1 MKQKITFLLITVFT
15 AFLSAQ
21 TVEIAGTSYQTIQEA
36 VDAAQ
41 ADDVIDITGVHE
53 IGPALSIPNTF
64 SGAITLRGT
73 DPSTDRLEGVA
84 FDQTNQDGSVTTGVR
99 NRLLVLY
106 QPTSQ
111 NVHLSIENLTL
122 KNGNSTG
129 QGETRGGAVYVNQN
143 FNGSL
148 SITNCVFDGNQG
160 NEGGAI
166 ASLGCD
172 TTITDSTIKNSDGT
186 NGGGMIFT
194 NNGNNPDMMVNI
206 SRSLITGNTAN
217 NGGGIYVNG
226 NNGSS
231 AITLNI
237 ENTTITANSAVS
249 GTAGAG
255 GGAIWTKVANGS
267 SNVDLK
273 LVHVTIDN
281 NSHSSA
287 AKNGLA
293 FAGGGSN
300 PFTKVEIYNS
310 IIVNGDDLAQKAIN
324 WAKAKAVNIVNS
336 ILGGSNAAGT
346 AVDGVAA
353 NDFLNDASLN
363 NLPGKTATFAGLSS
377 SGLSDEGGPTLVLAI
392 SDGSNADD
400 YCTATPGISLP
411 TADQR
416 GYTREGTPDAG
427 AYEFGGTLSL
437 ETPIVLSNV
446 KVYPN
451 PASEFVYVEGI
462 NQIESIEVFSVLGVL
477 EKTITGKNYLDTS
490 ELSSGIYLLIIKN
503 NSSSITKRL
512 VVN

>member
-53 IGPALSIPNTF
+53 IGPALSIPITF

-194 NNGNNPDMMVNI
+194 NNGSNPDMMVNI

-237 ENTTITANSAVS
+237 E
-249 GTAGAG
+249 
-255 GGAIWTKVANGS
+255 KC
-267 SNVDLK
+267 
-273 LVHVTIDN
+273 
-281 NSHSSA
+281 
-287 AKNGLA
+287 
-293 FAGGGSN
+293 
-300 PFTKVEIYNS
+300 E
-310 IIVNGDDLAQKAIN
+310 
-324 WAKAKAVNIVNS
+324 
-336 ILGGSNAAGT
+336 
-346 AVDGVAA
+346 
-353 NDFLNDASLN
+353 
-363 NLPGKTATFAGLSS
+363 
-377 SGLSDEGGPTLVLAI
+377 
-392 SDGSNADD
+392 
-400 YCTATPGISLP
+400 
-411 TADQR
+411 
-416 GYTREGTPDAG
+416 
-427 AYEFGGTLSL
+427 
-437 ETPIVLSNV
+437 
-446 KVYPN
+446 
-451 PASEFVYVEGI
+451 
-462 NQIESIEVFSVLGVL
+462 LGVP
-477 EKTITGKNYLDTS
+477 TS
-490 ELSSGIYLLIIKN
+490 
-503 NSSSITKRL
+503 
-512 VVN
+512 